1 MGRLAIY
8 YIEAGDTIDDFL
20 LGFPSVTREHVV
32 AFLERTATL
41 AVHEILRSLK
51 AKSNRVG
58 DLVVLLPELL
68 QAIPSA
74 PKGTVTTVGSGRAQ

>member
-1 MGRLAIY
+1 MSFVTGRPQSVIFNSIY
-8 YIEAGDTIDDFL
+8 QN
-20 LGFPSVTREHVV
+20 S
-32 AFLERTATL
+32 
-41 AVHEILRSLK
+41 ILRVILLK

-74 PKGTVTTVGSGRAQ
+74 PKGGSK